1 MKSEKLTV
9 LIGTSHTVVLVQQEN
24 HTVKDG
30 VQVAVKKENSIN

>member
-9 LIGTSHTVVLVQQEN
+9 LIGTSHTDVLVQQEN